1 MPSKPPLVGMKTH
14 FPFQVAICAWVD
26 LLGYG
31 AEIKKAHYNPLDP
44 QAKAAVKRIR
54 QFHQVVADHSLRDF
68 PTLVMNDGATAYRDL
83 SYRTRW
89 TTYDFVQRSY
99 RLFEDIQSMERN
111 LGEPGA
117 RMVVAVGFRLRGRAS
132 QSSEL
137 RGRYVKSLISAVHDN
152 KMSVDEAIT
161 RASKFRR
168 NFDLIP
174 QLQANFAFTK
184 AYIAEQSGSKGGL
197 GGPRF
202 FLDDLTLDFGKLENN
217 DVGVTEVIKWNAETY
232 GLGATFLAVDRV
244 RSAKQTEQRN
254 GRTHNHGP
262 PSFRNALEIA
272 RYLSGDQKVLE
283 ALRKAKKENS

>member
-1 MPSKPPLVGMKTH
+1 MKTR

-31 AEIKKAHYNPLDP
+31 AEMKDAGYNPLDP
-44 QAKAAVKRIR
+44 KAKAAVKRIR

-89 TTYDFVQRSY
+89 TTYDFVQRSF
-99 RLFEDIQSMERN
+99 RLFQDIQRVEEE

-117 RMVVAVGFRLRGRAS
+117 RMVVAVGVRLRGRAS

-137 RGRYVKSLISAVHDN
+137 RGRYVKSLISAVHDETL
-152 KMSVDEAIT
+152 SVEEAIT

-168 NFDLIP
+168 NFDLVP

-197 GGPRF
+197 AGPRF
-202 FLDDLTLDFGKLENN
+202 FLDDLTLDFARLEQE
-217 DVGVTEVIKWNAETY
+217 DVGVLERISWNAEVY
-232 GLGATFLAVDRV
+232 GLNANFLVVDRV

-254 GRTHNHGP
+254 GKTQNHGP
-262 PSFRNALEIA
+262 EAFRDALEIA
-272 RYLSGDQKVLE
+272 RYLSGDQKVLV
-283 ALRKAKKENS
+283 ALRKAKKEKS